1 MLLLKTDQIT
11 NRTKGIDRQYQ
22 TQIIVKDSSIQV
34 LSDDELMEL
43 FNLVQDFFD
52 PNVDNEE
59 EEELFHFLSYHF
71 TEVQDV
77 TAEFG
82 GAMKYLDIGLT
93 LEPTSNFL
101 KDLEEEIENRELFGE
116 N

>member
-1 MLLLKTDQIT
+1 MLFLKTDQIT

-22 TQIIVKDSSIQV
+22 ARIILNNNSIQV

-59 EEELFHFLSYHF
+59 EELFHFLSYHF

-82 GAMKYLDIGLT
+82 GVMKYLDIGLT
-93 LEPTSNFL
+93 LEPTFNFL
-101 KDLEEEIENRELFGE
+101 KDLEEEIENRDMQ
-116 N
+116 